1 MTFNRKLIIMI
12 IFAFAMVLLGS
23 TVAVSQ
29 EDGGKIAITGTV
41 DQTDTGFVIMG
52 DYGEDYYVVGKDLS
66 AMIGKDVEAVGTV
79 TQNEEGVKTLRVIT
93 VKEVE

>member
-1 MTFNRKLIIMI
+1 MTFSRKLLIMI
-12 IFAFAMVLLGS
+12 IVAFAMVLMGS
-23 TVAVSQ
+23 TIVVSQ

-52 DYGEDYYVVGKDLS
+52 DDGEDYYVAGKDLS

>member
-12 IFAFAMVLLGS
+12 IFALATVLVGP
-23 TVAVSQ
+23 TIVVSQ
-29 EDGGKIAITGTV
+29 QDGGKIAITGTV

-52 DYGEDYYVVGKDLS
+52 DDGEDYYVAGKDLS
-66 AMIGKDVEAVGTV
+66 AMIGKDVEAIGTV
-79 TQNEEGVKTLRVIT
+79 TENEEGVKTLHLIT